1 MMTNTNRLDEIVSR
15 TRTSRSRDLAFAI
28 LIAFVVI
35 FQVTSLRAAVAKSN
49 RPYAAA
55 PTAQTQQ
62 LDAGSANSCPATP
75 VC

>member
-1 MMTNTNRLDEIVSR
+1 MTTTNRLDEIVQR

-35 FQVTSLRAAVAKSN
+35 FQVTSLRAAVAKTS
-49 RPYAAA
+49 RPVAAA
-55 PTAQTQQ
+55 PTTQVQ
-62 LDAGSANSCPATP
+62 SAPAPAPAACDATP